1 MIHSQGLEERSRHGL
16 ACFKQTQAQP
26 STGEEN
32 HDGMLRSGG
41 THGRRNK
48 PQLWKD
54 LRRARPLRRE
64 ANHDGMLRSG
74 GPRGDVTHPRC
85 GWFCAGP
92 DPLGERP
99 ITTACCDQGGRA
111 ET

>member
-26 STGEEN
+26 STGEED
-32 HDGMLRSGG
+32 HDSMLRSGG

-54 LRRARPLRRE
+54 LRRARPPRAE
-64 ANHDGMLRSG
+64 ANSRRQAAI
-74 GPRGDVTHPRC
+74 RGAARRRNIPQVR
-85 GWFCAGP
+85 
-92 DPLGERP
+92 
-99 ITTACCDQGGRA
+99 
-111 ET
+111 